1 MRSFT
6 LCALLALLALPAAAL
21 ELYLV
26 KDVEPAATPVGSEP
40 AHLVTFR
47 GAVLF
52 FAGDGVSGRQL
63 WRSDGTA
70 AGTFQLSD
78 APLDAFPQ
86 PMAFFVTER
95 LYFFLSAHPVTG
107 VPSLWVS
114 DGTPA
119 GTFRLTAEGV
129 AVAGLQRLFAAS
141 QGLLYF
147 TVRDPEHGVELW
159 RSDGT
164 PAGTHM
170 VDDVRPGPEGSDVQG
185 LAELRG
191 LVWFGADDGVQGA
204 HGGALWRTDGTPAGT
219 ALALDPIPS
228 SAGHGSVEH
237 LQTLRNRL
245 VFFAPPP
252 GRGRSRQLW
261 AGDGTVKGTFPITN
275 LPQGTVLLDPAVA
288 HAGRLYFVVERKRV
302 QQLWVSDGTAGGTRM
317 LTSAP
322 SSRLSPDLSVSKGLG
337 NRLIFRALDPEHG
350 LEPWVTDGTPAGT
363 RLLRDA
369 CPGACPGYPFPQR
382 VFAGRLYFTAATSF
396 SGTGLW
402 STDGTPAGTR
412 LVKDG
417 IGTTY
422 AFFEA
427 GGRLLFVSADHE
439 NGAEIWRTDG
449 TAAGTVR
456 VTDFTPPF
464 LWEEEDF
471 FGAVLDGQLFFNAD
485 DGEHGYELWRTDGTP
500 SGTALVEDVNR
511 TDAGGSFP
519 RSFLRLGSELLFFT
533 GAPGPPELWKSDGT
547 AAGTVRVRTFGPEE
561 LDGTNPRPGL
571 SAAAGGVLVYLSPD
585 LSGNHIAVWRTDG
598 TEAGTFR
605 LAEGSGV
612 ASSGEIEGVGS
623 TVFLTLRDEELG
635 TELWATD
642 GTVAGTRPI
651 EDVIP
656 GLADAQPHDL
666 TAFQGKLY
674 YSGIG
679 PGDGF
684 ELWSSDGT
692 AAGTERVADL
702 VPGPVGSN
710 PIFLTVHAGRLWFFT
725 DGGEQLWSS
734 DGTAAGTRLEIDFR
748 PEPGLFLATFMASLG
763 DRLVISV
770 SGQGLWVTDGT
781 PAGTRKIDSRE
792 VDVYGFP
799 WAVFQGRL
807 FYIASSML
815 SVTDGTETGTGPYQ
829 KPDGHEFF
837 GTGAIAVLGDRLV
850 FTAELDRF
858 GAVGVWESD
867 GTQAGTRPVE
877 PEVRVS
883 DPTALLRAGDRVFF
897 PGFEPLTGWE
907 LWAVRP

>member
-1 MRSFT
+1 MKSFAV
-6 LCALLALLALPAAAL
+6 CGLLALLALPGAGL
-21 ELYLV
+21 EPYLV
-26 KDVEPAATPVGSEP
+26 KDIEPVATPVGSHP
-40 AHLVTFR
+40 THLVTFR

-52 FAGDGVSGRQL
+52 FADDGLSGRQL
-63 WRSDGTA
+63 WRTDGTP

-78 APLDAFPQ
+78 APANAFPE
-86 PMAFFVTER
+86 PMPFFVTER
-95 LYFFLSAHPVTG
+95 LCFFLSAHPLTTG

-119 GTFRLTAEGV
+119 GTFRLTEEGV
-129 AVAGLQRLFAAS
+129 AVASLQRLFAAS

-147 TVRDPEHGVELW
+147 TARDAEHGAELW
-159 RSDGT
+159 ASDGT
-164 PAGTHM
+164 PAGTHL

-191 LVWFGADDGVQGA
+191 LVWFGADDGV
-204 HGGALWRTDGTPAGT
+204 HGGALWRTNGTPAGT

-228 SAGHGSVEH
+228 SSSHGSLED
-237 LQTLRNRL
+237 LQVLRNRL

-252 GRGRSRQLW
+252 GRGRARQLW
-261 AGDGTVKGTFPITN
+261 AGDGTVKGTSPITS
-275 LPQGTVLLDPAVA
+275 LPQGTVLLEPAVA
-288 HAGRLYFVVERKRV
+288 HANKLYFVVERKRV
-302 QQLWVSDGTAGGTRM
+302 QQLWVSDGTARGTRM
-317 LTSAP
+317 LTNAP
-322 SSRLSPDLSVSKGLG
+322 SSQLSPDLSFNRGVG
-337 NRLIFRALDPEHG
+337 NRLFFRALDPGHG

-363 RLLRDA
+363 RLLRDV
-369 CPGACPGYPFPQR
+369 CPGACSGHPIPHR
-382 VFAGRLYFTAATSF
+382 VFAGRLYFTASTSLTG
-396 SGTGLW
+396 SGLW
-402 STDGTPAGTR
+402 STDGTPEGTR

-417 IGTTY
+417 IGPTFVFL
-422 AFFEA
+422 FFEA
-427 GGRLLFVSADHE
+427 GGRLLFVSADNEH
-439 NGAEIWRTDG
+439 GREIWRTDG

-456 VTDFTPPF
+456 VTDFAPPF
-464 LWEEEDF
+464 LWQEEGF
-471 FGAVLDGQLFFNAD
+471 FWAVLDGQLFFNAD

-500 SGTALVEDVNR
+500 SGTALVQDLNQS
-511 TDAGGSFP
+511 DAGGSFP
-519 RSFLRLGSELLFFT
+519 RSFMRLGSQALFFT
-533 GAPGPPELWKSDGT
+533 GTGSEPELWKSDGT
-547 AAGTVRVRTFGPEE
+547 AAGTVPVKAFGPEE
-561 LDGTNPRPGL
+561 LDGANPRL
-571 SAAAGGVLVYLSPD
+571 SAEAGGVLVYLSVDP
-585 LSGNHIAVWRTDG
+585 SGNHIVVWRTDG

-605 LAEGSGV
+605 LTEGSGV
-612 ASSGEIEGVGS
+612 ASSGAIEGVGS
-623 TVFLTLRDEELG
+623 TVFFTLRDEELG

-642 GTVAGTRPI
+642 GTVAGTRLV

-656 GLADAQPHDL
+656 GFADAQPHDL

-684 ELWSSDGT
+684 ELWRSDGT
-692 AAGTERVADL
+692 VAGTELVADV
-702 VPGPVGSN
+702 VPGPAGSN
-710 PIFLTVHAGRLWFFT
+710 PVFLTVHAGRLWFFI

-781 PAGTRKIDSRE
+781 PAGTRKFSFRE

-807 FYIASSML
+807 FFISSGML

-829 KPDGHEFF
+829 RPDGHEFF
-837 GTGAIAVLGDRLV
+837 GTGAIEVLGDRLV

-858 GAVGVWESD
+858 APVVVWESD
-867 GTQAGTRPVE
+867 GTQAGTHPVE
-877 PEVRVS
+877 PKVGVS

-897 PGFEPLTGWE
+897 AGFEPLTGWE